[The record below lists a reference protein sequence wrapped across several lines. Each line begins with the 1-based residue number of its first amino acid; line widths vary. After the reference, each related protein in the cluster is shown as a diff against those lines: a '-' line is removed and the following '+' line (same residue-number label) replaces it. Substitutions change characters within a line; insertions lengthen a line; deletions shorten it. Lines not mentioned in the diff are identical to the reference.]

1 MERTGGRTWPVAA
14 DVAVPAVLAGGQAVV
29 FAVWASGGAEAGWAA
44 VCGLSAVVAAAGAL
58 VWRRRAPAVVLAAV
72 LLLDGGAEALGP
84 EAAVAPALPL
94 AVWVAL
100 FSLAVHGGVRGM
112 SAGAAVATAVVG
124 APVAGASSAWALL
137 DELLA
142 GAAAHLL
149 IVLCGRLRWHRVAR
163 RARVAVR
170 LAGVARERDAAAAA
184 ERERL
189 TRELHDAAG
198 HHLSAVAV
206 QSAAALRL
214 VDSRPELAGEALAG
228 AAATGRVALAT
239 LARLVD
245 AAADEAD
252 DGPLDRRLAALCG
265 RLADLGF
272 PVTLAVTGRATA
284 LPGGVGAAAYGV
296 AQESLTNAIRH
307 AAGAAVTVRLHYG
320 AEELV
325 LTVANRRATGG
336 DRAAAVRSGGRGLA
350 GMRRRVEAA
359 GGRLTAGPGGRE
371 AAPGGGGRGGRTAN
385 DAQPARRSASSRR
398 PMIRMTGDP
407 LTSGGGGDW
416 CVRAVL
422 PVRER
427 DRDRARPVRA
437 AAPAA
442 FAGCALVPLAASP
455 AAGVALLLVLHAAPL
470 LWLRRA
476 PGRALGAM
484 VAVALG
490 WSAASAAGLPVPA
503 ALAPLTVA
511 AAGELIALYAVAA
524 RHPPHRSWPA
534 PFALGAAAGTV
545 LGLALAAD
553 PAEPAGSGAVVLM
566 AALGLAAAPWLLPVW
581 ALGLLARARRGEGGR
596 WERRT
601 LDAVA
606 ARVGKAV
613 AAERRRVAAGLQGAV
628 AERTARLVRGAES
641 GLAGRVGHAAALAEV
656 TAEAR
661 RALAALRE
669 LLDMMDAAG
678 ASTPAG
684 RVAEVR
690 G

>member
-14 DVAVPAVLAGGQAVV
+14 DVAVPAALAGGQPVV
-29 FAVWASGGAEAGWAA
+29 FAVWASGGTEAGWAG
-44 VCGLSAVVAAAGAL
+44 VCGLLAVVAAAGAL

-72 LLLDGGAEALGP
+72 LLLDGGGEALGP
-84 EAAVAPALPL
+84 EAAVVPALPV

-100 FSLAVHGGVRGM
+100 FSLAVHGGVRGT
-112 SAGAAVATAVVG
+112 SAGAAAATAAVVG
-124 APVAGASSAWALL
+124 APVAGASSAWVLL
-137 DELLA
+137 DGLLA
-142 GAAAHLL
+142 GASVNLL
-149 IVLCGRLRWHRVAR
+149 IVLCGRLWRHRVAR
-163 RARVAVR
+163 RARVAAR
-170 LAGVARERDAAAAA
+170 QAGVARERAAAAAA

-214 VDSRPELAGEALAG
+214 VESRPELAGEALAG
-228 AAATGRVALAT
+228 AADTGRVALAT

-245 AAADEAD
+245 AAGDEVD

-272 PVTLAVTGRATA
+272 PVALAVTGRATA
-284 LPGGVGAAAYGV
+284 LPEGVGAAAYGV

-307 AAGAAVTVRLHYG
+307 AAGAPVTVRLHYG

-325 LTVANRRATGG
+325 LTVANGPAAAG
-336 DRAAAVRSGGRGLA
+336 DRAAGVRSGGRGLA
-350 GMRRRVEAA
+350 GMRRRVGAA
-359 GGRLTAGPGGRE
+359 GGRLTVGPGGPDGTPGGDGDPGIRT
-371 AAPGGGGRGGRTAN
+371 ASNARLPGRVVGGLYPTAGDPSAGGGG
-385 DAQPARRSASSRR
+385 
-398 PMIRMTGDP
+398 
-407 LTSGGGGDW
+407 W

-422 PVRER
+422 PVRN
-427 DRDRARPVRA
+427 RDRAAARPACPVRA
-437 AAPAA
+437 AEVAA
-442 FAGCALVPLAASP
+442 FAGCAVVPLAVGP
-455 AAGVALLLVLHAAPL
+455 AAGTALLLVLHAAPL

-490 WSAASAAGLPVPA
+490 WSGASAAGLPVPGA
-503 ALAPLTVA
+503 PAPLTVA
-511 AAGELIALYAVAA
+511 AAAELIALYAVAA

-534 PFALGAAAGTV
+534 PVALGVAAGSV

-553 PAEPAGSGAVVLM
+553 PAEQAGAGAVVLM
-566 AALGLAAAPWLLPVW
+566 AALGLTAAPWLLPVW
-581 ALGLLARARRGEGGR
+581 ALGLLTRARRGEGGR
-596 WERRT
+596 WERRA

-606 ARVGKAV
+606 ARVGEAV
-613 AAERRRVAAGLQGAV
+613 AAERHRVAAGLRGAV
-628 AERTARLVRGAES
+628 TERTARVVRGAES

-656 TAEAR
+656 TGEAR

-678 ASTPAG
+678 ASAPAG
-684 RVAEVR
+684 PGAEVR